1 MTTLIAWRNLLQDP
15 LRFAATVIGIVFAV
29 VLISIQTGML
39 LGFIQT
45 SAGLVE
51 NAGADIWIAARGT
64 TNVDQSGIVG
74 ESAYYRAI
82 GVQGVGKVGRT
93 NIQFTGWKKPDGGT
107 ETIIMVG
114 FDPVSGMATPWNI
127 VEGSIDDLT
136 SPNAVMVDRLYAG
149 KLGVSKIG
157 DRIEIADRMAVVVG
171 FTSGIRTFTQSPYVF
186 TSYANSLRYLSI
198 RDGEASYML
207 VKAAPGAERQE
218 LARQLRTVMGDDL
231 DIMPYADFSAKT
243 RDYWILTTGAGSAL
257 VMGAVLGALV
267 GIIIVAQT
275 LYSATVE
282 RLSEYATLNAIGAGN
297 GYLNAIVIKQS
308 IIAGGIG
315 FAIAAIIASALA
327 WSSTSSPAAILLP
340 AEALVAI
347 GFLTQVMCVFAS
359 LLAIR
364 KLYSIDPTSVFR

>member
-1 MTTLIAWRNLLQDP
+1 MTTLIAWRNLLHDP

-39 LGFIQT
+39 LGFIET
-45 SAGLVE
+45 SAGLVDK
-51 NAGADIWIAARGT
+51 GRADVWIAARGT

-74 ESAYYRAI
+74 ESAYYRTI
-82 GVQGVGKVGRT
+82 GVPGVAEVSRT
-93 NIQFTGWKKPDGGT
+93 TIQFTGWKKPDGGT

-114 FDPVSGMATPWNI
+114 FDAVTGMAAPWNI
-127 VEGSIDDLT
+127 VEGSVEDL
-136 SPNAVMVDRLYAG
+136 SRPNAVMLDRLYAG

-157 DRIEIADRMAVVVG
+157 DRVEIADRAAVVVG
-171 FTSGIRTFTQSPYVF
+171 FTQGIRTFTQSPYVF
-186 TSYANSLRYLSI
+186 TSYRNSLRYTNI
-198 RDGEASYML
+198 KDGESSYML
-207 VKAAPGAERQE
+207 VRAEPGVDTRA
-218 LARQLRTVMGDDL
+218 LASDLSAVMGDL
-231 DIMPYADFSAKT
+231 DIMPTEEFAAKT

-297 GYLNAIVIKQS
+297 GYLNAIVLKQS
-308 IIAGGIG
+308 VIAGGIG
-315 FAIAAIIASALA
+315 FIIAGTIASFLA

-340 AEALVAI
+340 AGALLTI
-347 GFLTQVMCVFAS
+347 GLLTLGMCAMAS

-364 KLYSIDPTSVFR
+364 KLYTIDPTSVFR